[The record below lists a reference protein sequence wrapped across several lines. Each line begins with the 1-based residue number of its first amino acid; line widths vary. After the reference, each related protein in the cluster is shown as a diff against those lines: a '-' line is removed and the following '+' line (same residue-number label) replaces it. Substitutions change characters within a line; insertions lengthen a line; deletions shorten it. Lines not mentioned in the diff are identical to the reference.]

1 MTSHIADR
9 TPIGLAV
16 YEILREARANEQS
29 ECRDTVRYSFFR
41 PVTISV
47 GPNSFAAF
55 SREVSEVGIGLLHNV
70 ELASGP
76 IEVCIPTDQ
85 EYSVRIRTD
94 ILWCSPIGEG
104 WYISGGKFI
113 GIAGIRTNDAPA

>member
-1 MTSHIADR
+1 MTIEVADR

-16 YEILREARANEQS
+16 YEILREARANEKL

-41 PVTISV
+41 PVVVHV
-47 GPNSFAAF
+47 GSFSFSAF
-55 SREVSEVGIGLLHNV
+55 SREVSEIGIGLLHNV
-70 ELASGP
+70 DLPQGP
-76 IEVCIPTDQ
+76 VDVCIPTDQ

-94 ILWCSPIGEG
+94 ILWCSPIVEG

-113 GIAGIRTNDAPA
+113 DIAGIRTNDATA